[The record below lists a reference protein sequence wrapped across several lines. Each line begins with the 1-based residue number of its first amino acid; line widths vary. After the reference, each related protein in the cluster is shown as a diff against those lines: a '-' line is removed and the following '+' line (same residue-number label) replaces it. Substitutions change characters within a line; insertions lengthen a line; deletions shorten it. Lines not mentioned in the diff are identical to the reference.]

1 MMLRC
6 RRSAALLLLTACAAS
21 AAELRVGR
29 AALKLLDVSAADEL
43 YVKAL
48 LLDDGETRA
57 AMVVCDLPALD
68 PVTIQTARRQIAAQ
82 STIAESNIMIAA
94 TGTHAAREKT
104 PRGTA
109 VAARL
114 AEAVRLAVSSAQ
126 PASAWAGAGREDA
139 TGFYNRFLMTDGT
152 VRANPGKMNPD
163 IVQPAGEADP
173 DLVVVRFVEP
183 GAGQTLAIFGSY
195 SLRASIVEGSH
206 LSADYPGVIARTLGR
221 LHGPELVTL
230 WSTGAGAN
238 VTHIDARSPAPQPP
252 GAAEAQRVGTILS
265 GESLKAGAR
274 SLRLRSV
281 KLGVV
286 RESVKLAAA
295 QPGRPALDV
304 EVQVIALGDSVAWVG
319 LPGDLWSELGRA
331 IRKASPFPYTLLT
344 GLADTSAGV
353 LPSRKGYPAGSP
365 DPGVRTAAGSGE
377 IIADAAVRLLAAAR
391 RLAEHFLIEE

>member
-1 MMLRC
+1 MMLRW
-6 RRSAALLLLTACAAS
+6 RRGAVLLLLSAWTAW
-21 AAELRVGR
+21 AELRVGR
-29 AALKLLDVSAADEL
+29 SALKFLDVSAADEL
-43 YVKAL
+43 YVKVL

-57 AMVVCDLPALD
+57 AIVVCDLPALD
-68 PVTIQTARRQIAAQ
+68 PATLQTARLQIAAQ
-82 STIAESNIMIAA
+82 FTIAESNIMFAA

-104 PRGTA
+104 PRGAA

-114 AEAVRLAVSSAQ
+114 VEAVRLAVASAQ

-139 TGFYNRFLMTDGT
+139 TGFYNSFLMKDGT

-173 DLVVVRFVEP
+173 DVSVLRFES
-183 GAGQTLAIFGSY
+183 ALGQVLAIFGSY
-195 SLRASIVEGSH
+195 SLRASTVEGAH
-206 LSADYPGVIARTLGR
+206 LSADYPGVIARTLGK
-221 LHGPELVTL
+221 LHGSELVTL

-252 GAAEAQRVGTILS
+252 GAAEAQRVGTILA
-265 GESLKAGAR
+265 GETIKAGAR
-274 SLRLRSV
+274 ATRLRAV
-281 KLGVV
+281 KLGVA
-286 RESVKLAAA
+286 RESLKLAAA

-319 LPGDLWSELGRA
+319 LPGELWSELGTA

-344 GLADTSAGV
+344 GLANASAGV
-353 LPSRKGYPAGSP
+353 LPSRKGYPAGSL

-377 IIADAAVRLLAAAR
+377 TIADTAVRLLAAAR
-391 RLAEHFLIEE
+391 RLAARQ